1 MSDVMIKNTP
11 YDSLILSISEY
22 LYSKGFLETNIEEYL
37 KDIPKKWE
45 KFSDV
50 LILPNS
56 SFRNIRWNNYRKD
69 LWKIISEVL
78 LVNRIG
84 IMGEINGEKRES
96 SVELVLGNDDWV
108 IRKEN
113 GIKYG
118 YRFTKCMFSSGNINE
133 RRRMGEVGK
142 DGEIVIDL
150 YAGIG
155 YYSIPM
161 LVFSK
166 IKHIHSC
173 EWNPE
178 SVRALNINLDA
189 NDVKE
194 RCTIHFGDNKI
205 TTNNLKG
212 IADRVIL
219 GLLPSA
225 NDGYISA
232 LNVLKENGFLHI
244 HGIAPSKDYGQ
255 WINETIKELLEIRP
269 KSKIFEVNRS
279 KIKSYAPHW
288 DHIVLDI
295 KVE

>member
-1 MSDVMIKNTP
+1 MSDIMIKITP
-11 YDSLILSISEY
+11 YDDLILSLSEY

-56 SFRNIRWNNYRKD
+56 SFRNIRWNSYRED

-178 SVRALNINLDA
+178 SVRALNINLDE

-194 RCTIHFGDNKI
+194 RCTIHYGDNKI

-232 LNVLKENGFLHI
+232 LNVLKGNGFLHI
-244 HGIAPSKDYGQ
+244 HGIAPSKNYDQ
-255 WINETIKELLEIRP
+255 WINETIKKLLEIRP
-269 KSKIFEVNRS
+269 RSKIFELKRF

>member
-1 MSDVMIKNTP
+1 MSDVMIKITP
-11 YDSLILSISEY
+11 YDDLILSLSEY

-56 SFRNIRWNNYRKD
+56 SFRNIRWNSYRED
-69 LWKIISEVL
+69 LWKIIAEVL

-178 SVRALNINLDA
+178 SVRALNINLDE

-194 RCTIHFGDNKI
+194 RCTIHYGDNKI

-232 LNVLKENGFLHI
+232 LNVLKGNGFLHI
-244 HGIAPSKDYGQ
+244 HGIAPSKNYDQ
-255 WINETIKELLEIRP
+255 WINETIKKLLEIRP
-269 KSKIFEVNRS
+269 RSKIFELKRF

>member
-1 MSDVMIKNTP
+1 KEP
-11 YDSLILSISEY
+11 KLIFSNES
-22 LYSKGFLETNIEEYL
+22 LETNIEEYL

-56 SFRNIRWNNYRKD
+56 SFRNIRWNSYRED

-178 SVRALNINLDA
+178 SVRALNINLDE

-194 RCTIHFGDNKI
+194 RCTIHYGDNKI

-232 LNVLKENGFLHI
+232 LNVLKGNGFLHI
-244 HGIAPSKDYGQ
+244 HGIAPSKNYDQ
-255 WINETIKELLEIRP
+255 WINETIKKLLEIRP
-269 KSKIFEVNRS
+269 RSKIFELKRF